1 MFHKEIITMSESLK
15 VMKGSLSCNLPS
27 CLPACLSESQ
37 FYNVHLF
44 SEFMTLNL
52 FFSPYSVSTLSP
64 SFAVSARI
72 SRFLEAHVFACLC
85 MGMRMCWERP

>member
-52 FFSPYSVSTLSP
+52 FSRLTQSVHSPPLS
-64 SFAVSARI
+64 
-72 SRFLEAHVFACLC
+72 LC
-85 MGMRMCWERP
+85 PPGFQGF

>member
-27 CLPACLSESQ
+27 CLSESQ